1 MQLVGPRDQLE
12 TAIGQLGI
20 AVRNVDAA
28 AAVLISDRTDFLKI
42 RPRIARLR
50 VEMIALQRE
59 LSETA
64 EELTPMRPA
73 SRTDVRAAFATT
85 SDAAIRRKSDRP

>member
-20 AVRNVDAA
+20 AIRNIDAS
-28 AAVLISDRTDFLKI
+28 AAVLTSDRTDFLKA
-42 RPRIARLR
+42 RQRIARMR
-50 VEMIALQRE
+50 VELIALQRE

-64 EELTPMRPA
+64 EELTPIRPA
-73 SRTDVRAAFATT
+73 SRTDVKAAFDVTT
-85 SDAAIRRKSDRP
+85 DGPMRRSSRP